1 MCVKKVDKLCSNKYD
16 TNYYFESLS
25 QYPVQKVIYDKAVT
39 RQENLHKFEDAEI
52 YIYTDFDAYL
62 KTIYGNYMQ
71 LPHVE
76 KRGAQHDVVRLLLDY
91 DDSEYFKQILLT
103 ILNLLSINNCS

>member
-1 MCVKKVDKLCSNKYD
+1 MEFYKKIYLFQRRKDGNQKLFQIISHLIPRKMCVKKVDKLCSNKYD

-62 KTIYGNYMQ
+62 KTIYGNYM
-71 LPHVE
+71 
-76 KRGAQHDVVRLLLDY
+76 
-91 DDSEYFKQILLT
+91 
-103 ILNLLSINNCS
+103 